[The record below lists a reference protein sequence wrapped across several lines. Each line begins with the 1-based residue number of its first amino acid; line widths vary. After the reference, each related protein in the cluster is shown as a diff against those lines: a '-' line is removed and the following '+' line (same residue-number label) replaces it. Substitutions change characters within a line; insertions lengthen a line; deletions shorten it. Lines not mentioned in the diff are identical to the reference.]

1 MREDEFDV
9 AYRLLDDELV
19 DSDDRRCGRVDDI
32 EFEGGPG
39 ESPLMSAILTG
50 PGVWHGRL
58 PRRLSGL
65 AKRVFGN
72 DSIRVPWSAVEDISA
87 VVNLKQPGRELGLGK
102 GDDRMGEVVGKLPH
116 SE

>member
-32 EFEGGPG
+32 EFDCGPG
-39 ESPLMSAILTG
+39 GAARISTILSG
-50 PGVWHGRL
+50 PGVWHSRL
-58 PRRLSGL
+58 PRRLRPL
-65 AKRVFGN
+65 AKRVFG
-72 DSIRVPWSAVEDISA
+72 DDFVRVPWEAVQDIGA

-102 GDDRMGEVVGKLPH
+102 GDDRMGELIGKLPR
-116 SE
+116 SD